1 MNFDSYQ
8 INKNIPVPLY
18 YQFKQLILN
27 EINNAQPD
35 DLLPPE
41 EVFCEI
47 YNISRST
54 VRQAILELVN
64 EGYLYRV
71 KSKGTFVSPPKI
83 KSNLLDMYGGYNI
96 EIEGLHMTPSMKVI
110 EMEVITATKKTLQNL
125 QSEKVLSITRYRY
138 ADNQVMAHIQ
148 SYLTYPLCNFVTE
161 EKLNHS
167 SLYHILAENVST
179 KIKRVER
186 TIETCHANAMETKL
200 MNMGKGG
207 LINLCTNLGF
217 PGENKPILYE
227 IVKYRGDKVKY
238 TIEIDL
244 S

>member
-54 VRQAILELVN
+54 VRQAILELVS

-71 KSKGTFVSPPKI
+71 KSKGTFVAPPKI
-83 KSNLLDMYGGYNI
+83 KSSLLDMYGGYNI

-110 EMEVITATKKTLQNL
+110 QMEVIPATNNILDKL
-125 QSEKVLSITRYRY
+125 QSEKVLSIIRYRY

-148 SYLTYPLCNFVTE
+148 SYLTYPLCNFVTA

-167 SLYHILAENVST
+167 SLYQILAENALA

-217 PGENKPILYE
+217 TGENKPILYE

-238 TIEIDL
+238 SIEINL